1 MIRAGDVA
9 LVFAPSR
16 LSSLRLV
23 PTAGAVLVPPTRR
36 VPRERGVG
44 GHLRFVFVTK
54 AVRVRGQKR
63 KRRAENVFGG
73 GKEDAGVESAEN
85 DARENVELRSSGE
98 RRHRFSTRGE
108 ICVDRASAGTASA
121 TADEGRDA
129 TYRLSRGF
137 RVRAA
142 DGAGEPPEPLGRE
155 SFA

>member
-1 MIRAGDVA
+1 MSEDA
-9 LVFAPSR
+9 
-16 LSSLRLV
+16 
-23 PTAGAVLVPPTRR
+23 
-36 VPRERGVG
+36 
-44 GHLRFVFVTK
+44 
-54 AVRVRGQKR
+54 R

-98 RRHRFSTRGE
+98 RRQRFSTRGE

>member
-1 MIRAGDVA
+1 MIRARDVA

-98 RRHRFSTRGE
+98 RQRDEIFDARRDLRRSSVRG
-108 ICVDRASAGTASA
+108 DRVRDGGRG
-121 TADEGRDA
+121 EGRDVPLEP
-129 TYRLSRGF
+129 RLSRPS
-137 RVRAA
+137 RR
-142 DGAGEPPEPLGRE
+142 RRW
-155 SFA
+155 

>member
-1 MIRAGDVA
+1 
-9 LVFAPSR
+9 
-16 LSSLRLV
+16 
-23 PTAGAVLVPPTRR
+23 
-36 VPRERGVG
+36 
-44 GHLRFVFVTK
+44 VTE

-98 RRHRFSTRGE
+98 RHWRFSTRGE

>member
-1 MIRAGDVA
+1 MIRARDVA

-44 GHLRFVFVTK
+44 GHLRFVTE

-98 RRHRFSTRGE
+98 RRHRFSTRRE